1 MVTSALLRAGPSAS
15 GWIVGREVAG
25 SGGLRYVCCQRGNI
39 TNRDQPQSST
49 WCVCVDG
56 TRLLRTLAA
65 NLLPTRSLVHS
76 FSSLLTT
83 RPTSPTSSHATL
95 IGTQSH
101 SLAFI
106 LLCHRYPL
114 RALPPG
120 CPLTQ
125 TSNGYNFS
133 LVGIVNTCHGSH
145 QPINHVSAPPLT
157 QRLVHP

>member
-1 MVTSALLRAGPSAS
+1 VR
-15 GWIVGREVAG
+15 
-25 SGGLRYVCCQRGNI
+25 CQRGNI
-39 TNRDQPQSST
+39 TNRDHPKAVHG
-49 WCVCVDG
+49 VCVDD

-114 RALPPG
+114 RALPRLPADANVKW
-120 CPLTQ
+120 LQ
-125 TSNGYNFS
+125 F
-133 LVGIVNTCHGSH
+133 
-145 QPINHVSAPPLT
+145 QPCRHRQHVPWQPPAYQPCVRTLPHT
-157 QRLVHP
+157 EIGPSVITACFPSD